1 MSTDYSAC
9 SPAPDA
15 NPETNRR
22 TANFNPSTWGN
33 SFIMTNSPDDEIT
46 LAHKEQQ
53 LEDLKEE
60 VRRELKAAAGFN
72 ISCDIFN
79 RYTDEK
85 GRFKESLINDA
96 CGLLGL
102 YEAAHLRVWEEDI
115 LDEALAFATTH
126 LESIMEHLE
135 HPLAT
140 QVSRA
145 CKEKQVED
153 LKEEVRRELMAAAG
167 NPSQLLNFIDA
178 VQRLGVAY
186 HFEREI
192 EESLQHIYDRFH
204 DADDTNDDLYNI
216 ALRFRLLRQQG
227 YNISCGIF
235 NKFKDEKGSF
245 KEDLISNIQGMLGL
259 YEAAHLRI
267 HGENILEEA
276 LAFSTTHLKAM
287 VESLGYP
294 LAEQVAHALKR
305 PIRKGL
311 ERLEARWYISIYQ
324 DEAFHDKT
332 LLKLAKLDFNLVQSL
347 HKEELSNLARWWKK
361 LDFATKLPF
370 ARDRLVEGY
379 FWIVGVYFEP
389 QYLWAIRI
397 LTKIIV
403 MTTVIDD
410 IYDAYGTL
418 EEIKH
423 FTEAIERWD
432 INSIDHL
439 PEYMKLFFVALLDVY
454 KEIEEEME
462 KERYQYRV
470 HYAIEAM
477 KNQVRAY
484 FAEAKWFHEQHIP
497 TMEEYMSVAL
507 SCSGYSLLAT
517 SSFIG
522 MGEIASK
529 EAFDWVIRDPKIIRA
544 STVIARFMDDMKS
557 HTREFHN
564 QIVNVWMDINQEC
577 LKPTAVPMPLLTRVL
592 NLSRVMDVIYKEGD
606 GYTHVGKVMEDNIGS
621 VLIDPII

>member
-1 MSTDYSAC
+1 MSIQVSAC
-9 SPAPDA
+9 PLVQIPK
-15 NPETNRR
+15 PENRPR
-22 TANFNPSTWGN
+22 AKFHPSIWGDH
-33 SFIMTNSPDDEIT
+33 FITYTPEDEVT
-46 LAHKEQQ
+46 RACKEMQI
-53 LEDLKEE
+53 EDLKE
-60 VRRELKAAAGFN
+60 K
-72 ISCDIFN
+72 
-79 RYTDEK
+79 
-85 GRFKESLINDA
+85 
-96 CGLLGL
+96 
-102 YEAAHLRVWEEDI
+102 
-115 LDEALAFATTH
+115 
-126 LESIMEHLE
+126 
-135 HPLAT
+135 
-140 QVSRA
+140 
-145 CKEKQVED
+145 
-153 LKEEVRRELMAAAG
+153 VRRELMAAAG
-167 NPSQLLNFIDA
+167 NPSQLLNSIDA

-204 DADDTNDDLYNI
+204 DADDTDDDLYNI

-227 YNISCGIF
+227 YNISCGIL

-259 YEAAHLRI
+259 YEAAHLRV
-267 HGENILEEA
+267 HGEDILEEA
-276 LAFSTTHLKAM
+276 LAFTTTHLKAM

-311 ERLEARWYISIYQ
+311 ERLESRWHISIYQ
-324 DEAFHDKT
+324 DEAFHDKI

-403 MTTVIDD
+403 MTTVIDG
-410 IYDAYGTL
+410 IYDAYGTF

-439 PEYMKLFFVALLDVY
+439 PEYMKHCYVALLDVY

-497 TMEEYMSVAL
+497 TMEEYMRVAL
-507 SCSGYSLLAT
+507 LSSGYSLLAT

-522 MGEIASK
+522 MGEIVSK
-529 EAFDWVIRDPKIIRA
+529 EAFDWVISDPKIIRA
-544 STVIARFMDDMKS
+544 STVIARFMDDMTS
-557 HTREFHN
+557 HKFEQERGHVASGIECYMKQCGVSEEQAHKEFHN
-564 QIVNVWMDINQEC
+564 QIVNAWMDINQEC

-606 GYTHVGKVMEDNIGS
+606 GYTHVGKVMKDNIGS

>member
-1 MSTDYSAC
+1 MSTQVSEC
-9 SPAPDA
+9 PLVQIPK
-15 NPETNRR
+15 PENRPR
-22 TANFNPSTWGN
+22 AKFHP
-33 SFIMTNSPDDEIT
+33 
-46 LAHKEQQ
+46 
-53 LEDLKEE
+53 
-60 VRRELKAAAGFN
+60 N
-72 ISCDIFN
+72 I
-79 RYTDEK
+79 
-85 GRFKESLINDA
+85 
-96 CGLLGL
+96 
-102 YEAAHLRVWEEDI
+102 W
-115 LDEALAFATTH
+115 
-126 LESIMEHLE
+126 
-135 HPLAT
+135 
-140 QVSRA
+140 VSRA

-204 DADDTNDDLYNI
+204 DADDTDDDLYNI

-259 YEAAHLRI
+259 YEAAHLRV
-267 HGENILEEA
+267 HGEDILEEA
-276 LAFSTTHLKAM
+276 LAFTTTHLKAT

-294 LAEQVAHALKR
+294 LAEQVAHALKH
-305 PIRKGL
+305 PIRK
-311 ERLEARWYISIYQ
+311 
-324 DEAFHDKT
+324 DEASHDKT

-347 HKEELSNLARWWKK
+347 HKEELSNLARWWKE

-439 PEYMKLFFVALLDVY
+439 PEYMKLFYVALLDVY

-497 TMEEYMSVAL
+497 TMEEYMRVAL
-507 SCSGYSLLAT
+507 LSSGYSLLAT

-522 MGEIASK
+522 MGEIVSK
-529 EAFDWVIRDPKIIRA
+529 EAFDWVISDPKIIRA
-544 STVIARFMDDMKS
+544 STVIARFMDDMTS
-557 HTREFHN
+557 HK
-564 QIVNVWMDINQEC
+564 VWSMYMC
-577 LKPTAVPMPLLTRVL
+577 LPPKPR
-592 NLSRVMDVIYKEGD
+592 N
-606 GYTHVGKVMEDNIGS
+606 
-621 VLIDPII
+621 

>member
-1 MSTDYSAC
+1 MSIQVLAC
-9 SPAPDA
+9 PLAQIPKPENRPRAEFHPSIWGDLFITY
-15 NPETNRR
+15 NPE
-22 TANFNPSTWGN
+22 
-33 SFIMTNSPDDEIT
+33 
-46 LAHKEQQ
+46 
-53 LEDLKEE
+53 
-60 VRRELKAAAGFN
+60 
-72 ISCDIFN
+72 
-79 RYTDEK
+79 DEK
-85 GRFKESLINDA
+85 GVN
-96 CGLLGL
+96 G
-102 YEAAHLRVWEEDI
+102 
-115 LDEALAFATTH
+115 
-126 LESIMEHLE
+126 
-135 HPLAT
+135 
-140 QVSRA
+140 
-145 CKEKQVED
+145 
-153 LKEEVRRELMAAAG
+153 AAG

-259 YEAAHLRI
+259 YEAAHLRV
-267 HGENILEEA
+267 HGEDILEEA
-276 LAFSTTHLKAM
+276 LAFTTTHLKAM
-287 VESLGYP
+287 IESLGYP
-294 LAEQVAHALKR
+294 LAEQER
-305 PIRKGL
+305 FG
-311 ERLEARWYISIYQ
+311 RLEARWYISIYQ

-347 HKEELSNLARWWKK
+347 HKEELSNLARLVVEK

-410 IYDAYGTL
+410 IYDAYDTL

-439 PEYMKLFFVALLDVY
+439 PEYMKLFYVALLDVY
-454 KEIEEEME
+454 KEIEEEMK

-477 KNQVRAY
+477 KNQVQAY

-507 SCSGYSLLAT
+507 SRS
-517 SSFIG
+517 
-522 MGEIASK
+522 EIASK
-529 EAFDWVIRDPKIIRA
+529 EAFDWVISDPKIIRA
-544 STVIARFMDDMKS
+544 STVIARFMDDMTS
-557 HTREFHN
+557 HK
-564 QIVNVWMDINQEC
+564 VWSMYMC
-577 LKPTAVPMPLLTRVL
+577 FRLKDRKLK
-592 NLSRVMDVIYKEGD
+592 VIFIL
-606 GYTHVGKVMEDNIGS
+606 GKY
-621 VLIDPII
+621 

>member
-1 MSTDYSAC
+1 MSIQVLAC
-9 SPAPDA
+9 
-15 NPETNRR
+15 
-22 TANFNPSTWGN
+22 
-33 SFIMTNSPDDEIT
+33 
-46 LAHKEQQ
+46 
-53 LEDLKEE
+53 
-60 VRRELKAAAGFN
+60 
-72 ISCDIFN
+72 
-79 RYTDEK
+79 
-85 GRFKESLINDA
+85 
-96 CGLLGL
+96 
-102 YEAAHLRVWEEDI
+102 
-115 LDEALAFATTH
+115 
-126 LESIMEHLE
+126 
-135 HPLAT
+135 PLA
-140 QVSRA
+140 QIPKPENRPRA
-145 CKEKQVED
+145 EFHPSIWVTSSLPTIRKMSSERGGEK
-153 LKEEVRRELMAAAG
+153 ELMAAAG

-192 EESLQHIYDRFH
+192 EESLQRIYDRFH

-245 KEDLISNIQGMLGL
+245 KEDLMSNIQGMLGL
-259 YEAAHLRI
+259 YEAAHLRV
-267 HGENILEEA
+267 HGEDILEEA
-276 LAFSTTHLKAM
+276 LAFTTTHLKAM
-287 VESLGYP
+287 MESLGYP
-294 LAEQVAHALKR
+294 FVEQVAHALKR

-311 ERLEARWYISIYQ
+311 GRLEARWYISIYQ

-432 INSIDHL
+432 INNIDHL
-439 PEYMKLFFVALLDVY
+439 PEYMKLFYVALLDVY

-462 KERYQYRV
+462 KERFQYRV

-507 SCSGYSLLAT
+507 SSSGYSLLAT

-522 MGEIASK
+522 ME
-529 EAFDWVIRDPKIIRA
+529 
-544 STVIARFMDDMKS
+544 KS
-557 HTREFHN
+557 HQRRPLIGGHVASGIECYMKQCGVSEEQAYKEFHN
-564 QIVNVWMDINQEC
+564 QIVNAWMDINQEC

-606 GYTHVGKVMEDNIGS
+606 GYTHVGKVMKDNIGS

>member
-1 MSTDYSAC
+1 MSTQVSEC
-9 SPAPDA
+9 PLVQI
-15 NPETNRR
+15 PEPENRPR
-22 TANFNPSTWGN
+22 AKFHPNIWGDL
-33 SFIMTNSPDDEIT
+33 FITYTPKDE
-46 LAHKEQQ
+46 
-53 LEDLKEE
+53 
-60 VRRELKAAAGFN
+60 
-72 ISCDIFN
+72 
-79 RYTDEK
+79 
-85 GRFKESLINDA
+85 
-96 CGLLGL
+96 
-102 YEAAHLRVWEEDI
+102 
-115 LDEALAFATTH
+115 
-126 LESIMEHLE
+126 
-135 HPLAT
+135 
-140 QVSRA
+140 VSRA
-145 CKEKQVED
+145 CKEKQVAD

-167 NPSQLLNFIDA
+167 NPSQLLNFFDA

-204 DADDTNDDLYNI
+204 DAADTNDDLYNI

-259 YEAAHLRI
+259 YEAAHLRV

-276 LAFSTTHLKAM
+276 LAFTTTHLKAM

-439 PEYMKLFFVALLDVY
+439 PEYMKLFYVALLDVY

-462 KERYQYRV
+462 KERHQYRV
-470 HYAIEAM
+470 HYAIDAM

-497 TMEEYMSVAL
+497 TMEEYMRVAL
-507 SCSGYSLLAT
+507 LSSGYSLLAT

-522 MGEIASK
+522 MGEIVSK
-529 EAFDWVIRDPKIIRA
+529 EAFDWVISDPKIIRA
-544 STVIARFMDDMKS
+544 STVIARFMDDMTS
-557 HTREFHN
+557 HKFEQERGHVASGIECYMKQYGVSEEQAYKEFHN
-564 QIVNVWMDINQEC
+564 QIVNAWMDINQEC

-606 GYTHVGKVMEDNIGS
+606 GYTHVGKVMKDNIGS

>member
-1 MSTDYSAC
+1 MSIQVSAC
-9 SPAPDA
+9 PLAQIPKPENRPRAEFHPSIWGDLFITY
-15 NPETNRR
+15 NPE
-22 TANFNPSTWGN
+22 
-33 SFIMTNSPDDEIT
+33 DEVT
-46 LAHKEQQ
+46 
-53 LEDLKEE
+53 
-60 VRRELKAAAGFN
+60 
-72 ISCDIFN
+72 
-79 RYTDEK
+79 
-85 GRFKESLINDA
+85 
-96 CGLLGL
+96 
-102 YEAAHLRVWEEDI
+102 
-115 LDEALAFATTH
+115 
-126 LESIMEHLE
+126 
-135 HPLAT
+135 
-140 QVSRA
+140 RA
-145 CKEKQVED
+145 CKKKQVED

-186 HFEREI
+186 HFESEI

-227 YNISCGIF
+227 YNISCG
-235 NKFKDEKGSF
+235 SF
-245 KEDLISNIQGMLGL
+245 KEDLMSNIQGMLGL
-259 YEAAHLRI
+259 YEAAHLRV
-267 HGENILEEA
+267 HGEDILEDA
-276 LAFSTTHLKAM
+276 LAFTTTHLKAK

-305 PIRKGL
+305 SIRKGL

-347 HKEELSNLARWWKK
+347 HKEELSNLARWWKE

-439 PEYMKLFFVALLDVY
+439 PEYMKLFYVALLDVY

-462 KERYQYRV
+462 KERFQYRV

-507 SCSGYSLLAT
+507 SSSGYSLLAT

-529 EAFDWVIRDPKIIRA
+529 EAFDWVIKQA
-544 STVIARFMDDMKS
+544 YK
-557 HTREFHN
+557 EFHN
-564 QIVNVWMDINQEC
+564 QIVNAWMDINQNASN
-577 LKPTAVPMPLLTRVL
+577 LIVPMPLLTRVL

-606 GYTHVGKVMEDNIGS
+606 GYTHVGKVMKDNIGS

>member
-1 MSTDYSAC
+1 MSTQVSEC
-9 SPAPDA
+9 PLVQIPK
-15 NPETNRR
+15 PENRPR
-22 TANFNPSTWGN
+22 AKFHPNIWGDL
-33 SFIMTNSPDDEIT
+33 FITYTPEDE
-46 LAHKEQQ
+46 
-53 LEDLKEE
+53 
-60 VRRELKAAAGFN
+60 
-72 ISCDIFN
+72 
-79 RYTDEK
+79 
-85 GRFKESLINDA
+85 
-96 CGLLGL
+96 
-102 YEAAHLRVWEEDI
+102 
-115 LDEALAFATTH
+115 
-126 LESIMEHLE
+126 
-135 HPLAT
+135 
-140 QVSRA
+140 VSRA

-153 LKEEVRRELMAAAG
+153 LKDEVRRELMAAAG

-235 NKFKDEKGSF
+235 NKFKDEEGSF

-259 YEAAHLRI
+259 YEAAHLRV
-267 HGENILEEA
+267 HGEDILEEA
-276 LAFSTTHLKAM
+276 LAFTTTHLKAK
-287 VESLGYP
+287 VESLGCP

-410 IYDAYGTL
+410 IYDAYGTF

-439 PEYMKLFFVALLDVY
+439 PEYMKLFYVALLDVY

-462 KERYQYRV
+462 KERHQYRV
-470 HYAIEAM
+470 HYAIDAM

-507 SCSGYSLLAT
+507 LSSGYSLLAT

-522 MGEIASK
+522 MGEIVSK
-529 EAFDWVIRDPKIIRA
+529 EAFDWVISDPKIIRA
-544 STVIARFMDDMKS
+544 STVIARFMDDMTS
-557 HTREFHN
+557 HKFEQERGHVASGIECYMKQCGVSEEQAYKEFHN
-564 QIVNVWMDINQEC
+564 QIVNAWLDINQEC

-606 GYTHVGKVMEDNIGS
+606 GYTHVGKVMKDNIGS